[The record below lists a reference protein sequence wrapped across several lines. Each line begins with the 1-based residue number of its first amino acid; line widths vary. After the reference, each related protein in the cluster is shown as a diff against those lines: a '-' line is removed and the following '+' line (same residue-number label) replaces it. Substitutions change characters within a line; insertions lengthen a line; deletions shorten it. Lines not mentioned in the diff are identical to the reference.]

1 MANNKHGQGYN
12 TTGDVARQVP
22 NGGVGSRAAKV
33 PPLPQVQMPTQ
44 GPGATPTTGSTPSA
58 GGDAGALHRS
68 RFPAQPQP
76 PRRG

>member
-44 GPGATPTTGSTPSA
+44 GPGATLEPLLA
-58 GGDAGALHRS
+58 GPVSKNGPFLRP
-68 RFPAQPQP
+68 RQPAI
-76 PRRG
+76 G